1 MAKARSN
8 GSGRMPIYKSYVF
21 RDKDPV
27 IDEMRTLI
35 ESHYGDRLNSKSIRK
50 ITEGGGPST
59 TCMSGWFYRT
69 TKRPQNATIEAAGRA
84 MGYRRKWVKEK

>member
-1 MAKARSN
+1 MAKRKTN
-8 GSGRMPIYKSYVF
+8 GSGRLPIYKSYVF
-21 RDKDPV
+21 RDKEPV

-35 ESHYGDRLNSKSIRK
+35 EDHFGERLNSKSFNK
-50 ITEGGGPST
+50 ILEAGGPST
-59 TCMSGWFYRT
+59 ACLHSWFFGT